1 VAAGASVVG
10 AGAAGAASGAG
21 ACPQAASSAT
31 ISAIPVIR
39 IFIPCPCLICAASRI
54 GGRVIL
60 TSGALGCVRSFPSS
74 PGAWTHAPY
83 TTRHDLLQ
91 CPAAGIAGNCPRCR
105 RREARTAAPD
115 TALPAPLDRVLR
127 DYEQAWRTGDA
138 RALAALFAEDGFV
151 LQSNQPPVRGRSDR
165 GRVCRPGRQPVAA
178 ACVGVSG
185 GGQHGLHHRCVRY
198 GNNGD
203 TGKFTLTLKRVGDGP
218 WLIFSD
224 MDNTSAP
231 PRAR

>member
-1 VAAGASVVG
+1 MIFCSALLLASPAIAHDAEGAK
-10 AGAAGAASGAG
+10 
-21 ACPQAASSAT
+21 
-31 ISAIPVIR
+31 
-39 IFIPCPCLICAASRI
+39 
-54 GGRVIL
+54 
-60 TSGALGCVRSFPSS
+60 
-74 PGAWTHAPY
+74 
-83 TTRHDLLQ
+83 
-91 CPAAGIAGNCPRCR
+91 PAQPL
-105 RREARTAAPD
+105 PD

-151 LQSNQPPVRGRSDR
+151 LQSNQPPVRGRTAIE
-165 GRVCRPGRQPVAA
+165 AA
-178 ACVGVSG
+178 YAGQG
-185 GGQHGLHHRCVRY
+185 GSPLRLRALAYRWRATRATSSVRTRY